1 MANRFERRR
10 RLNEAVKLLE
20 GGDASVAEQRARA
33 LLASGRDLDALHLLG
48 CCQLALGRNDE
59 ALQSLSEA
67 SSLDPNHAGVLH
79 DLGRAHSAR
88 GEWQAAAQAYVRAIS
103 LDPDNARNYLYLGP
117 IYEFVGDLDSAER
130 AYRHALEL
138 EPTLA
143 AAAGNLASL
152 HEKANRMQEAEALA
166 ARALGLDADDATANL
181 VQAQLDLRAGRHRQA
196 AERLQRLLGK
206 PLSAWNRSL
215 AGGRLGAALDKLD
228 DTEQAF
234 AAFTAAKQALLD
246 TPPPVTTR
254 LYEPETLAAISA
266 RLDALFTQPAIA
278 GGEAPV
284 FLVGF
289 PRSGTTLLDQ
299 VLSSHP
305 RIAVLE
311 EKNAMADFLQEFATS
326 AAGLERLQALDA
338 VALARHR
345 ERYWKR
351 VAEGLPQPRNG
362 RLLVDKLPLYT
373 LFLPVI
379 HRLFPEARVIF
390 AVRDPRDVV
399 LSCFMHPFGLNEA
412 MRHFLTLEGSAGFY
426 AEAMDMGL
434 RSLDHLGSR
443 ARLLR
448 YEALVDDLE
457 SAARGLC
464 AFLALP
470 WDAAML
476 QFHDTARKR
485 RINTPSYHQVV
496 QPVYRSALERWRRY
510 QRQLAPVLPRL
521 APYVERFGY
530 RHTP

>member
-1 MANRFERRR
+1 MANRFEQRR

-20 GGDASVAEQRARA
+20 AGDAAAAEQRARA
-33 LLASGRDLDALHLLG
+33 LLASGPELGALHLLG
-48 CCQLALGRNDE
+48 CCQLALGHTDE
-59 ALQSLSEA
+59 ALRSLRDA
-67 SSLDPNHAGVLH
+67 SALDPDHAGVLH

-88 GEWQAAAQAYVRAIS
+88 GEWQAAAQAYVRAIG
-103 LDPDNARNYLYLGP
+103 LDPSNARNYLYLGP

-130 AYRHALEL
+130 AYRHAFEL

-143 AAAGNLASL
+143 PAAGNLASL
-152 HEKANRMQEAEALA
+152 YEKANRTQEAEPLA
-166 ARALGLDADDATANL
+166 ARALELDADDAAANL
-181 VQAQLDLRAGRHRQA
+181 VQAQLDHRAGRHREA
-196 AERLQRLLGK
+196 AARLRHLLDK

-215 AGGRLGAALDKLD
+215 AGGRLGAALDMLD
-228 DTEQAF
+228 ETEQAF
-234 AAFTAAKQALLD
+234 AAFTLAKQALLD

-254 LYEPETLAAISA
+254 LYEPETLQAISA
-266 RLDALFTQPAIA
+266 RLDELFTRPAA
-278 GGEAPV
+278 GGDEAPV

-305 RIAVLE
+305 RLAVLE

-326 AAGLERLQALDA
+326 EAGLQRLQALDA
-338 VALARHR
+338 AAVARHR
-345 ERYWKR
+345 ELYWR
-351 VAEGLPQPRNG
+351 RAAEGLPQPRDG

-379 HRLFPEARVIF
+379 HRLFPDARYIF

-412 MRHFLTLEGSAGFY
+412 MRRFLTLEGSAGFY

-434 RSLDHLGSR
+434 RSLAYLGPR
-443 ARLLR
+443 AHLLR

-464 AFLALP
+464 GFLGLE
-470 WDAAML
+470 WDAGML

-530 RHTP
+530 RQSP